1 MTTTFETA
9 LDRHEISE
17 FFKGEGIYFARGSDW
32 GDHLYISNWQ
42 EMCGFLKNQKAAQPL
57 LTSIFDDYV
66 KYLEENYLDA
76 YGLFSNISAYYIL
89 KKKLPILSD
98 NHYNLIEALDNKSKK
113 NIGVLFRLLRREY
126 DKKDE
131 NLKKYTFEEEMKRLK
146 NNGCEIELESL

>member
-42 EMCGFLKNQKAAQPL
+42 EMCGFLKNQKAAQTL

-66 KYLEENYLDA
+66 KYLQENYLDA

-89 KKKLPILSD
+89 RKKLPILSD

-113 NIGVLFRLLRREY
+113 NIGTLFRLLRREY

>member
-42 EMCGFLKNQKAAQPL
+42 EMCGFLKNQKAAQTL

-66 KYLEENYLDA
+66 KYLQEDYLDA

-89 KKKLPILSD
+89 RKKLPILSD

-113 NIGVLFRLLRREY
+113 NIGTLFRLLRREY

-146 NNGCEIELESL
+146 NNGCEVELESL

>member
-42 EMCGFLKNQKAAQPL
+42 EMCGFLKNQKAARSL

-76 YGLFSNISAYYIL
+76 HGLLSNISAYYIL
-89 KKKLPILSD
+89 RKKLPLLSD
-98 NHYNLIEALDNKSKK
+98 NQYDLIESLDKKSKK
-113 NIGVLFRLLRREY
+113 NIGVLFRLLRKEY
-126 DKKDE
+126 DKKAE
-131 NLKKYTFEEEMKRLK
+131 NLQKYTFEEEILRLK
-146 NNGCEIELESL
+146 NNGCKANLESL

>member
-42 EMCGFLKNQKAAQPL
+42 EMCGFLKNQKAAQSL

-76 YGLFSNISAYYIL
+76 HGLLSNISAYYIL
-89 KKKLPILSD
+89 RKKLPLLSD
-98 NHYNLIEALDNKSKK
+98 NQYDLIESLDKKSKK
-113 NIGVLFRLLRREY
+113 NIGVLFRLLRKEY
-126 DKKDE
+126 DKKAE
-131 NLKKYTFEEEMKRLK
+131 NLQKYTFEEEILRLK
-146 NNGCEIELESL
+146 NNGCKANLESL